1 MLIALLVGVV
11 ASSALVIGSLLG
23 VYTKPS
29 QRLIAVALG
38 FASGALITALAFELF
53 EPAFMSAGAL
63 LASAGLLGGAVV
75 FVAADTLIDRRGGS
89 SGLSLLAS
97 VTFDGVPESLALGVA
112 VIGAS
117 ITDTLALVVAIFFS
131 NLPEAMGGAA
141 GMREAGRSRAF
152 AVGSWSATAG
162 LLAAAVVLGNSLLAG
177 VGESVLAVV
186 EAFAAGAVL
195 ASLAD
200 TLMPQAYE
208 QGGKAV
214 ALATAVGFLLAFLL
228 TQV

>member
-11 ASSALVIGSLLG
+11 ASGALVIGSLLG

-75 FVAADTLIDRRGGS
+75 FVAADILIDRHGGS
-89 SGLSLLAS
+89 SGFSLLAS

-131 NLPEAMGGAA
+131 NLPEALGGAA

-162 LLAAAVVLGNSLLAG
+162 LLAAAVVLGNGLLAG